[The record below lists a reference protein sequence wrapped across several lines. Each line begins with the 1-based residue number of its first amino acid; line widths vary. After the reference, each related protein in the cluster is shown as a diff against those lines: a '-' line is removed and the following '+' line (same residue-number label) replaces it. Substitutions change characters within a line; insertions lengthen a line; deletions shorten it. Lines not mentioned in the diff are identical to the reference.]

1 MCDCGILVPVLGTE
15 PASSALQGE
24 FLITGPQGSPFF
36 FYGSFLH
43 LFIFLFNRHLGC
55 FHILAF
61 TNNAV
66 MNIVSAYIFSNDHF
80 YILQVYSPKWNSWI
94 IC

>member
-36 FYGSFLH
+36 FLWLFPSSIH
-43 LFIFLFNRHLGC
+43 LSIG
-55 FHILAF
+55 
-61 TNNAV
+61 T
-66 MNIVSAYIFSNDHF
+66 
-80 YILQVYSPKWNSWI
+80 
-94 IC
+94 